1 MRQAINN
8 LSLRQLRAF
17 DAVARAGSFV
27 RAAGVLHV
35 TPSALTE
42 TIKQLE
48 AALDARLIDRTTRA
62 MWLTPAGTTFLD
74 AARESLQC
82 LSQGVDRM
90 RDHAAPDDG
99 TVTLV
104 AAQSVLAT
112 LAVPALLAVHEA
124 YPRMAVALMEERGRD
139 VIRLV
144 ASGSAD
150 FGLGGWHPDAE
161 SVAAQPLFTDRVGLI
176 GSTGDALLRK
186 RRLRGAHLQGHV
198 FIGLTADTAI
208 SELLRGATELPQAAR
223 EPLLRVS
230 NTLLLQQAVQAGLG
244 YGLVPALTARHP
256 MVQGLTFRTL
266 EEPVIERRIHLFT
279 RAARSLSPAAA
290 VVRQAILEAAG
301 RLPMGNGLSRAR
313 LVDP

>member
-1 MRQAINN
+1 MLEVLNN

-27 RAAGVLHV
+27 RAASVLHV

-42 TIKQLE
+42 TIKHLE
-48 AALDARLIDRTTRA
+48 AALGARLIDRTTRA
-62 MWLTPAGTTFLD
+62 MWLTPAGTAFLD

-99 TVTLV
+99 KVTLA

-112 LAVPALLAVHEA
+112 LAVPALLAVRAA
-124 YPRMAVALMEERGRD
+124 YPRMAVALLEERGRD

-144 ASGSAD
+144 ASGAAD

-176 GSTGDALLRK
+176 GPSGEPLLRK
-186 RRLRGAHLQGHV
+186 RQLRCAHLQGHV

-208 SELLRGATELPQAAR
+208 SELLRGAAELPQAAR

-244 YGLVPALTARHP
+244 YALVPALTARHP
-256 MVQGLTFRTL
+256 MVQGLTFRAL

-279 RAARSLSPAAA
+279 RPARSLSPAAA
-290 VVRQAILEAAG
+290 VVRQAILEAVA
-301 RLPMGNGLSRAR
+301 RLPMGNGLSRPR